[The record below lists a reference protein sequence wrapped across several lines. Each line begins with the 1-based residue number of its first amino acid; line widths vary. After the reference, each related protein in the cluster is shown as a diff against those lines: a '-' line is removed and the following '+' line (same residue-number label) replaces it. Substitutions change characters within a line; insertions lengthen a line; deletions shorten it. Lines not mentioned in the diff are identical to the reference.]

1 MVPSRGV
8 TTFLGFDFI
17 IFDYYTRSLDVM
29 VGAFSRFLPA
39 GNFMQTLFATGLPN
53 ATNHPG

>member
-1 MVPSRGV
+1 MLPSWGL
-8 TTFLGFDFI
+8 TTFLGIDFI

-39 GNFMQTLFATGLPN
+39 GDFMHTLC
-53 ATNHPG
+53 HQSSR

>member
-8 TTFLGFDFI
+8 TTFLGIDFI

-29 VGAFSRFLPA
+29 VGAFSRFLPT
-39 GNFMQTLFATGLPN
+39 GNFNYPN
-53 ATNHPG
+53 ATNHPSKTFLL